1 MVTESFEKK
10 VPEKKVPEKK
20 EVSADIIVPEFAVAE
35 ERLALT
41 LEENISTIRPY
52 FLLPNTGL
60 IWMVHT
66 GPVGRAV

>member
-1 MVTESFEKK
+1 MVTESF
-10 VPEKKVPEKK
+10 VPEKK

-41 LEENISTIRPY
+41 FEENISTICPY
-52 FLLPNTGL
+52 VLLSNTGV

-66 GPVGRAV
+66 GPEGRAV

>member
-1 MVTESFEKK
+1 MVTESF
-10 VPEKKVPEKK
+10 EKKVPEKK

-41 LEENISTIRPY
+41 LEENISTICPY